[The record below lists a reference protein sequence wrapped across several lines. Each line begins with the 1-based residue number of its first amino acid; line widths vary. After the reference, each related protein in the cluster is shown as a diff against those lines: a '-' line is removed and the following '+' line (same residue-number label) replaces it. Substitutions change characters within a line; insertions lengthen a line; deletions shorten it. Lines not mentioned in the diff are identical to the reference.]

1 MKRVKFKRFMRGH
14 SSSEVEAKK
23 KVYMDCILL
32 SGFVHR
38 NFVMGLF
45 GGYGLAEKRILGTKY
60 VSSFVE

>member
-1 MKRVKFKRFMRGH
+1 MRGH

-23 KVYMDCILL
+23 QVYMDCILL